1 MDELNQVFQDE
12 ENIFEDSETE
22 AEETTETE
30 VPEEPFL
37 TIRYN
42 KEDKGLSRDEA
53 VTYAQKGM
61 NYDHLNGKYTNLT
74 KRLENLAGMNGM
86 QLEDYLNSLSD
97 AQMNLAIAQEVQ
109 KLRSTYPDAQD
120 ELLRQLAE
128 KNVGERFP
136 TKEEEPQEEV
146 NKDLERQLNIF
157 NQVHP
162 GVRADNLDDR
172 VYDLMSEGYTLL
184 EAYTIVNKPKLEAQN
199 SIQRKNESNK
209 SKSLGNV
216 GNNENISTDDFL
228 NGFLNG

>member
-12 ENIFEDSETE
+12 ENIFEDSDTE

-42 KEDKGLSRDEA
+42 KEDKGLSKDEA

-184 EAYTIVNKPKLEAQN
+184 EAYTIVNQPKLEAQN